1 MGIETR
7 GGFISVDVER
17 IFCEPPNL
25 GTDQLAAE
33 GKDEAVIIQE
43 LARASDYAGDLSI
56 GKVDAGHLAG
66 YPLYPDWFQHVL
78 KRDPHLPQIGLVIA
92 HPDRVPGI
100 AVDD

>member
-7 GGFISVDVER
+7 GGLISVDVEG

-43 LARASDYAGDLSI
+43 LACAPDYAGDLSI
-56 GKVDAGHLAG
+56 GKVDASHLTS

-78 KRDPHLPQIGLVIA
+78 KCDPHLPQIGLVIA
-92 HPDRVPGI
+92 HPDCVPGI
-100 AVDD
+100 